1 VIDYFKPIA
10 LINDIYS
17 IFNLLLL
24 IFIII
29 PLFFLILISIW
40 VYKDAKKKEMN
51 AFVWILIIWL
61 IPFFVGLIVYL
72 KVRDQYSTPRE

>member
-1 VIDYFKPIA
+1 MIDYFKPIA

-29 PLFFLILISIW
+29 PIFFLILISIW